1 MRSISAGHSDARALR
16 ERPLFRLLALAAV
29 LTAAFLATK
38 GCASSGTKYSA
49 KDAIAIARKQLDFT
63 PKCVQIRYLRSGF
76 KSEPIWAVALW
87 TLDKAG
93 RFDRLTNVIVAARTG
108 KVISVRKQPPT
119 NSTPAQCR
127 APV

>member
-1 MRSISAGHSDARALR
+1 MRFTSAGTSDVRALK
-16 ERPLFRLLALAAV
+16 ERPLFRLFALAVV
-29 LTAAFLATK
+29 LGVAFLATK

-76 KSEPIWAVALW
+76 KSEPVWAVALW
-87 TLDKAG
+87 TLKNG

-108 KVISVRKQPPT
+108 KVVSVRKQPPT

>member
-1 MRSISAGHSDARALR
+1 MRSTSAGPSDARALR
-16 ERPLFRLLALAAV
+16 DRPLFRVLALAAV
-29 LTAAFLATK
+29 LAAAFLATK

-49 KDAIAIARKQLDFT
+49 NDAIAIARKQLDFT
-63 PKCVQIRYLRSGF
+63 PKCVQIRYLRIGL

-87 TLDKAG
+87 PLKNG
-93 RFDRLTNVIVAARTG
+93 RFDRLTHVIVAARTG
-108 KVISVRKQPPT
+108 KVVSVRKQPPT

>member
-1 MRSISAGHSDARALR
+1 MRSTSAGPSDARALR
-16 ERPLFRLLALAAV
+16 DRPVFRLLALAAV

-49 KDAIAIARKQLDFT
+49 KEAIAIARKQLDFT
-63 PKCVQIRYLRSGF
+63 PKCVQIRYLRTGLQ
-76 KSEPIWAVALW
+76 SEPVWAVALW
-87 TLDKAG
+87 TLKNG

-108 KVISVRKQPPT
+108 KVVSVRKQPPT